1 MESEIIVLSKFKE
14 NLGKVI
20 EEYKN
25 NIVEIEKEEDFIRT
39 LGDLINYCKSDVMLL
54 PFYDI
59 TILSRVFERI
69 FPLSKTEINKINS
82 AKYLIEASSNIDK
95 NNFLQYNNAIKDVNK
110 INDKIN
116 EFYENLMKDNNLIN
130 EKDNYNVLIE
140 KYSKIYST
148 IDEHSFNDLI
158 DDIDLFQEIVYLCS
172 LNDDEINLL
181 LDIAIK
187 NNLEFLNNNGILT
200 TEVDED
206 ILNMK
211 DSNNKVQE
219 AINDLNNLLDASV

>member
-1 MESEIIVLSKFKE
+1 MESETIVLSKFKE

-95 NNFLQYNNAIKDVNK
+95 NNFLQYNNAIEDVNK

-130 EKDNYNVLIE
+130 EKDNYNLLIE
-140 KYSKIYST
+140 KYSKIYSI
-148 IDEHSFNDLI
+148 IDEYSFNDLI

-211 DSNNKVQE
+211 DSNYKVQE

>member
-1 MESEIIVLSKFKE
+1 MESETIVLSKFKE

-95 NNFLQYNNAIKDVNK
+95 NNFLQYNNAIEDVNK

-130 EKDNYNVLIE
+130 EKDNYNLLIE
-140 KYSKIYST
+140 KYSKIYSI

-200 TEVDED
+200 TEVDDD
-206 ILNMK
+206 ILSMK